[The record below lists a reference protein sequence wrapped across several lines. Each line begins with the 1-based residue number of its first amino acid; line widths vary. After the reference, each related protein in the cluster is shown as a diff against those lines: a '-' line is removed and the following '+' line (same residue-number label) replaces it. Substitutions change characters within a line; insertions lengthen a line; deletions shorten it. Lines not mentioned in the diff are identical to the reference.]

1 MPLKAYDAVSC
12 QFAFHYCF
20 ASAESAHCAFK
31 NVVKSLRRGG
41 YFFGI
46 IPDSK
51 EIRRRLLD
59 PQACPDGRV
68 LQNQFYRLEMDQPV
82 TSKLTSPF
90 GIRYTFTLKD
100 AIDACPEYIVPSG
113 QFKAMAAQY
122 GLEFILEA
130 PLPEFFTTYSKVP
143 EYEQLMHRMHIVDGD
158 GSLAM
163 SPEEL
168 EVTGKPGKL
177 FAKAPLGQVYL
188 FLMPICLSVC
198 L

>member
-31 NVVKSLRRGG
+31 NIVSALRRGG

-46 IPDSK
+46 LPDSK

-59 PQACPDGRV
+59 PQLCPDGRV
-68 LQNQFYRLEMDQPV
+68 LENQFYRLEMDQPV
-82 TSKLTSPF
+82 TTRFESPF

-100 AIDACPEYIVPSG
+100 AIDACPEYIVPAG
-113 QFKAMAAQY
+113 QLRAMAAQY

-130 PLPEFFTTYSKVP
+130 PLPEFFTTFSQVP
-143 EYEQLMHRMHIVDGD
+143 EYEQLMHRMNIVEGEA
-158 GSLAM
+158 LAM

-168 EVTGKPGKL
+168 EVAGKERQKQDVLEDFNFILGLYTAFAFRKL
-177 FAKAPLGQVYL
+177 
-188 FLMPICLSVC
+188 
-198 L
+198 